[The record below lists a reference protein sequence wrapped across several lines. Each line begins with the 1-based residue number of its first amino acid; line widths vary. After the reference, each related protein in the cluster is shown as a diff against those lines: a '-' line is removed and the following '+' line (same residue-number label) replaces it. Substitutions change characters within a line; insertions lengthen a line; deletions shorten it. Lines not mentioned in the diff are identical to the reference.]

1 MIEILAASVIWLF
14 ALTIYLLVRKLRKPK
29 PVDGIKLQ
37 KIHLMRLGPFSGQ
50 SNSFKGKSVI
60 FMMLLS
66 TLSYA
71 DVSIT
76 TLSNWYIG
84 DLSED
89 SLLITKGEPNS
100 IFGFHIARPYCIS
113 EEPVLMLKTKVQ
125 FSDGDRINALIKVDK
140 NKPKPLR
147 LKKEYGFEDKKSG
160 QYATWW
166 AMKDFPSFDKAS
178 HIQVDFKATTPLKD
192 FSIDLAG
199 IQEVQYHA
207 QQICLSGHVLRVVS
221 KQVKI

>member
-29 PVDGIKLQ
+29 PVDNIKLQ

-71 DVSIT
+71 GVSIT

-84 DLSED
+84 DFSED
-89 SLLITKGEPNS
+89 SLLVTKGETNS
-100 IFGFHIARPYCIS
+100 IFGFHLERPYCIS
-113 EEPVLMLKTKVQ
+113 EAPLLMLRTKVE
-125 FSDGDRINALIKVDK
+125 FSNGDRINALIKVDK
-140 NKPKPLR
+140 NKAKPLR
-147 LKKEYGFEDKKSG
+147 LKKEIGFDDNGE
-160 QYATWW
+160 YVTWW
-166 AMKDFPSFDKAS
+166 RMKEFPSIDKAS

-192 FSIDLAG
+192 FSIDLTG
-199 IQEVQYHA
+199 MQQVQNQA
-207 QQICLSGHVLRVVS
+207 QQICNSGHMLRAAS